1 MIASLLFAAA
11 VLSGSN
17 QLIIVTTADWNATT
31 GTLQRYDK
39 HLLRWRAVGQP
50 IDVVIGRTG
59 LAWGRGLHGPQNG
72 PQKREGD
79 GKSPAGVFALGT
91 AFGFASTSDSKLPYL
106 PLRETSECVDD
117 TASTFYNQ
125 IVERTPA
132 ADWKSSEN
140 MRAVPQ
146 YKWGVVVSHN
156 APPVAGGGSCIFLH
170 IWSGPQSTTSG
181 CTAMGEEDLV
191 TLMRWIDPTHSP
203 RIVQLPRDEYT
214 RLRKEW
220 SLP

>member
-1 MIASLLFAAA
+1 MIVALLFAI
-11 VLSGSN
+11 LSGSR
-17 QLIIVTTADWNATT
+17 QLIVVITPDWNATS

-39 HLLRWRAVGQP
+39 HLLRWRAVGAP
-50 IDVVIGRTG
+50 VNVVIGRSG
-59 LAWGRGLHGPQNG
+59 LAWGRGLHPPMNG

-79 GKSPAGVFALGT
+79 GKSPAGVFSIGT
-91 AFGFASTSDSKLPYL
+91 AFGFAPSTAQFTLPYL
-106 PLRETSECVDD
+106 PLRDTTECVDD

-132 ADWKSSEN
+132 SDWKSSEK

-146 YKWGVVVSHN
+146 YEWGAFVSHN
-156 APPVAGGGSCIFLH
+156 TPAHAGDGSCIFLH

-181 CTAMGEEDLV
+181 CTAMDKAGLL
-191 TLMRWIDPTHSP
+191 TLLQWIDPKEEP
-203 RIVQLPRDEYT
+203 RIVQLPRDQYDQ
-214 RLRKEW
+214 LRKSW